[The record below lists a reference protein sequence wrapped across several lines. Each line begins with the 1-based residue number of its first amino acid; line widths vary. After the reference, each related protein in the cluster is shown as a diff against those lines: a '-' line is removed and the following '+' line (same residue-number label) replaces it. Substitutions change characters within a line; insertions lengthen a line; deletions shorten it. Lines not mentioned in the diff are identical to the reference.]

1 MNKNDL
7 VMAKL
12 NMLTILEF
20 TQNYNKSEMERF
32 FVEDTEEMK
41 RTQKEIKEILESEF
55 DAEKYD
61 IKVNN
66 NFVEI
71 SEIIEKTE
79 TSLHLKSIKKI
90 FSENFNHLPY
100 AYVMGRKISKRNME
114 DALKSMV

>member
-41 RTQKEIKEILESEF
+41 RTQKEIKKILESEF

-71 SEIIEKTE
+71 SEIIERTE

-114 DALKSMV
+114 DALKSMI

>member
-41 RTQKEIKEILESEF
+41 RTQKEIKEILESDF

-71 SEIIEKTE
+71 SEIINKTE
-79 TSLHLKSIKKI
+79 TSITTRSIKKI

-100 AYVMGRKISKRNME
+100 AYVMGRKISKKNME
-114 DALKSMV
+114 NALKNMV

>member
-32 FVEDTEEMK
+32 FVKDTEEME

-100 AYVMGRKISKRNME
+100 AYVMGRKISKKNME

>member
-7 VMAKL
+7 VIAKL

-20 TQNYNKSEMERF
+20 TQNYNKTETERF

-41 RTQKEIKEILESEF
+41 SLQKEIKEILESDF

-61 IKVNN
+61 IRVNN

-79 TSLHLKSIKKI
+79 KSLHLKSIKKI
-90 FSENFNHLPY
+90 FSDNFNHLPY
-100 AYVMGRKISKRNME
+100 AYVMGRKISKKNME
-114 DALKSMV
+114 SALQLMI

>member
-114 DALKSMV
+114 DTLKSMI

>member
-71 SEIIEKTE
+71 SEIIERTE

-114 DALKSMV
+114 DALKSMI